1 MTEPKERSAVHTTFT
16 LERDYPVAPARV
28 FAAFADSQA
37 RHRWFVHEE
46 GWKLTE
52 YDFDFRVGGRETGR
66 FSQKGIA
73 VYTQEALY
81 YDIQPANRI
90 VFAYSMKRD
99 TDLISTSLV
108 TIVLLSA
115 GATGTKLVFTEQGA
129 FLDGL
134 DQASEREAGWNDL
147 LDRLGREVGDQ

>member
-1 MTEPKERSAVHTTFT
+1 MTETKERSAVHTTFT

-99 TDLISTSLV
+99 ADLISTSLV
-108 TIVLLSA
+108 TIVLHQS

-147 LDRLGREVGDQ
+147 LDRLGREVGGK